1 MSLARWS
8 PLALAFLA
16 LPLVPAPAPGCAPAP
31 RFNMPAVNADQSV
44 IILWDAARKT
54 QHFIRKASFKSEGDD
69 FGFLVPSPTQPE
81 LAESGNEA
89 FPALEKL
96 TEPEVITRMR
106 LRGISCGHSA
116 EGRALSAAPGAV
128 SAPPVRVL
136 DEKLV
141 AGFNAVVLEADSADA
156 LTGWLKTHGY
166 AYSPEVAAWARPYV
180 EGGWKITALKVA
192 KGDGEKDKQT
202 VSASALRM
210 SFKTDR
216 PLFPYREPDPTKAS
230 AALEAK
236 ERLLRIYFIAE
247 AKYQGELTKRSDRK

>member
-44 IILWDAARKT
+44 IILWDAANKT
-54 QHFIRKASFKSEGDD
+54 QHFIRKASFKAEADD

-89 FPALEKL
+89 FPALEKI
-96 TEPEVITRMR
+96 TEPEVITRKR
-106 LRGISCGHSA
+106 LGGIGCSHSA
-116 EGRALSAAPGAV
+116 EGLALSAAGRMSP
-128 SAPPVRVL
+128 PPVRVL

-156 LTGWLKTHGY
+156 LTGWLKKHGY
-166 AYSPEVAAWARPYV
+166 TYSPEVAAWARPYV
-180 EGGWKITALKVA
+180 EAGWKITALKVA
-192 KGDGEKDKQT
+192 KGDGEK
-202 VSASALRM
+202 
-210 SFKTDR
+210 
-216 PLFPYREPDPTKAS
+216 
-230 AALEAK
+230 
-236 ERLLRIYFIAE
+236 
-247 AKYQGELTKRSDRK
+247 